1 MKQKKYPIVNL
12 GTISLLTIFIIL
24 AMLTFATLTYMS
36 ARKDAKYNEQSMKSA
51 IEYQTA
57 VNTAYQEIAQ
67 IDQSLYTDFTV
78 GTFLASPDT
87 TYPINVA
94 VSEDSK
100 LEILLTAKNPE
111 QNNGSLYEITEF
123 KKVNTK
129 QFKQDDTLNL
139 LK

>member
-1 MKQKKYPIVNL
+1 
-12 GTISLLTIFIIL
+12 
-24 AMLTFATLTYMS
+24 MLTFATLTHMS

-57 VNTAYQEIAQ
+57 VNTTYQEIAQ
-67 IDQSLYTDFTV
+67 IDQALYTDFIV
-78 GTFLASPDT
+78 GTFFASPDT

-111 QNNGSLYEITEF
+111 QNNGSLYEITESI
-123 KKVNTK
+123 
-129 QFKQDDTLNL
+129 NL
-139 LK
+139 PQIAICRFC